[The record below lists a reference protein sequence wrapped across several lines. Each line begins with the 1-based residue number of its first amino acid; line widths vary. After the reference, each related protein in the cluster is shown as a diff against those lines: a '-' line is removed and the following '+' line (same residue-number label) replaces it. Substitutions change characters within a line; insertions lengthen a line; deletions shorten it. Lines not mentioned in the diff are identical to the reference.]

1 MSSMPGN
8 RLCCGSKHSWDVFA
22 LRNVGCKCSK
32 QPRVALFPHRRVDN
46 EQLTVRGALTIPG
59 LGWWRRRLPAGP
71 LSCPSPP
78 AWREMR
84 KEKKKRHVHRT
95 SKYNMCLFF
104 LQFWLLQFSLQLKVG
119 AKSTSPDWGRDCV
132 AELYISSI
140 TSFRTS
146 PTGVCAE
153 GVAAH
158 QSSPILGSE
167 IYFVFQVVW
176 VRSRHSVGTVTMIS
190 PRPSSW
196 YCCEKAVWLAKIR
209 WLRLIESHLEKRQRQ
224 RRLRI
229 SYTT

>member
-1 MSSMPGN
+1 MLWQQTQLG
-8 RLCCGSKHSWDVFA
+8 CVCAEEF
-22 LRNVGCKCSK
+22 VGCKCSK

-71 LSCPSPP
+71 PQLPFTTRLERD
-78 AWREMR
+78 AE
-84 KEKKKRHVHRT
+84 KEEEETRT
-95 SKYNMCLFF
+95 SHKHVWHTYLFF

-119 AKSTSPDWGRDCV
+119 AKSTSSDWGRDCV
-132 AELYISSI
+132 AELYISSV

-153 GVAAH
+153 GVAARL
-158 QSSPILGSE
+158 SSPILGSE

-196 YCCEKAVWLAKIR
+196 YCCEKTVWLAKIR